1 MKYLNFFFREGSSIM
16 FSIYLAMFAL
26 TNITIIPLGTEAAG
40 MFSVAIVCLMYLSL
54 QSGMAAYSNVG
65 NDRPIFDFFF
75 SLAPLFTLL
84 MIAILSIVGVV
95 QLTLFESLSMWLA
108 FAVTIM
114 DVVFNTQVIF
124 KMNRLATDM
133 VQMR

>member
-1 MKYLNFFFREGSSIM
+1 MKFLNFFFREGSSIM
-16 FSIYLAMFAL
+16 FSLYLTVFAL
-26 TNITIIPLGTEAAG
+26 TDIVIINLGTGAAG
-40 MFSVAIVCLMYLSL
+40 MFMVAIICLIYLSL

-84 MIAILSIVGVV
+84 MIAVLSMVKATE
-95 QLTLFESLSMWLA
+95 LTTFESLSMWLA
-108 FAVTIM
+108 LVITLI
-114 DVVFNTQVIF
+114 DVIFNTQVIF

>member
-1 MKYLNFFFREGSSIM
+1 MKFLNFFFREGSSIM
-16 FSIYLAMFAL
+16 FSLYLTVFAL
-26 TNITIIPLGTEAAG
+26 TDIVIINLGTGAAG
-40 MFSVAIVCLMYLSL
+40 MFMVAIICLIYLSL

-84 MIAILSIVGVV
+84 MIAVLSMVNAT
-95 QLTLFESLSMWLA
+95 QLSTFESLSMWLA
-108 FAVTIM
+108 LVITLI
-114 DVVFNTQVIF
+114 DVIFNTQVIF

>member
-1 MKYLNFFFREGSSIM
+1 M
-16 FSIYLAMFAL
+16 FSIYLVIFAL
-26 TNITIIPLGTEAAG
+26 TDITLLPLGTEAAG
-40 MFSVAIVCLMYLSL
+40 MFAVAIVCLIYLSL
-54 QSGMAAYSNVG
+54 QSGMAAYSSVG

-84 MIAILSIVGVV
+84 MIAVLSVVGAT
-95 QLTLFESLSMWLA
+95 TLSTFESLSMWLA
-108 FAVTIM
+108 FAITMM

>member
-1 MKYLNFFFREGSSIM
+1 M
-16 FSIYLAMFAL
+16 FSLYLTVFAL
-26 TNITIIPLGTEAAG
+26 TDIVIINLGTGAAG
-40 MFSVAIVCLMYLSL
+40 MFMVAIICLIYLSL

-84 MIAILSIVGVV
+84 MIAVLSMVKATE
-95 QLTLFESLSMWLA
+95 LTTFESLSMWLA
-108 FAVTIM
+108 LVITLI
-114 DVVFNTQVIF
+114 DVIFNTQVIF